1 VSGRRAAGE
10 RLVWDARKEVTFT
23 VRCRVFEQF
32 LALCQSAGSGHC
44 ALADHGETV
53 AQRVARLF
61 ARARQAPIPAPHAK
75 PPGQLS
81 YEDLL
86 VSTFTPLRLPLT
98 WPQFAADLDAAANG
112 DASALETAAQAMQ
125 TPEGLSGATTS
136 AAISCGD
143 GPARLPSSAWPRAV
157 ARFTDAGKLWG
168 RCWLGGCG
176 HRAPRTGRPTPP
188 TRTRALERQDQ
199 DPDPAPKALGRRQVQ
214 DHGWEPSGSAC

>member
-1 VSGRRAAGE
+1 MRPSIENRQQLLIIPA
-10 RLVWDARKEVTFT
+10 
-23 VRCRVFEQF
+23 
-32 LALCQSAGSGHC
+32 SAGVPGSS
-44 ALADHGETV
+44 ASIA
-53 AQRVARLF
+53 
-61 ARARQAPIPAPHAK
+61 APIAAWSRRK
-75 PPGQLS
+75 NRRDLGIAS

-112 DASALETAAQAMQ
+112 DASALETAARAMQ

-168 RCWLGGCG
+168 PVLAWWLW
-176 HRAPRTGRPTPP
+176 APCASNWPAHATDPYTGPGTPRPRPRSDT
-188 TRTRALERQDQ
+188 
-199 DPDPAPKALGRRQVQ
+199 
-214 DHGWEPSGSAC
+214 